1 MAEFVNDNAYLTVN
15 SINFSD
21 HTRSAQIDGTGETQ
35 DKTAMGKSAR
45 CYLMGLLNASLGVEL
60 NDDLAAGSI
69 DATLYAAYIARV
81 QVAFAYRPVNT
92 TISTTNPEY
101 QGFILV
107 NNWNI
112 GGSVGVIGTK
122 SLTWQVSD
130 TITRDTTP

>member
-1 MAEFVNDNAYLTVN
+1 MTELVVDNAYLTIN
-15 SINFSD
+15 SVNFSD
-21 HTRSAQIDGTGETQ
+21 HTRSAQINGTGETQ

-45 CYLMGLLNASLGVEL
+45 CYLMGLLNAGLAVEL

-69 DATLYAAYIARV
+69 DATIYAAYIARV
-81 QVAFAYRPVNT
+81 QVAFAYRAVNAA
-92 TISTTNPEY
+92 ISTTNPEY

-107 NNWNI
+107 DNYTI
-112 GGSVGVIGTK
+112 GASVGVIGTK